1 MQNIQNYN
9 FHHKKVIVR
18 VDFNVPITKDTDQV
32 TDDKRIRAAVPT
44 ISYILSQGGSVILLS
59 HFGRPKD
66 GPEEKYSL
74 KKIQSTIEN
83 ILGMSIK
90 FNSNCIGIQAELD
103 CKNLLPGE
111 VILMENV
118 RFYKEETQGDIS
130 FAESLSHLG
139 DCYVND
145 AFGTAHR
152 AHASTAQIASFFPKD
167 KMMGFLMKAEVDNAE
182 KIVKNP
188 EKPFVAIIGGA
199 KVSDKVLIVENLL
212 NVATDI
218 IIGGGMAYTFSK
230 ALGGEIGD
238 SLVEE
243 NRLQK
248 ALEIIGLAT
257 EKGVKIHLPVDSTV
271 ANSFSEFADSKQ
283 VKSNQIPNGWMGL
296 DIGPKAIQD
305 FKEIISKSRT
315 ILWNGPMGVFE
326 WDTFGNGT
334 KQIALSVAEST
345 KKGAFSLIGGGDSA
359 SAIAKYKLENDVSYV
374 STGGGALLEFFE
386 GKMLPGISAL
396 N

>member
-1 MQNIQNYN
+1 MQNIQDYN

-66 GPEEKYSL
+66 GSEEKYSL

-90 FNSNCIGIQAELD
+90 FNSNCIGDQAELD

-152 AHASTAQIASFFPKD
+152 AHASTAQIASFFPND